1 MPTTCIIDRLHLSV
15 VASAAPARADALL
28 ARLREVAARK
38 LGEAIAAGLPD
49 VADESVVFIDRL
61 DFDCALNAAWDDE
74 QLARACARDFVHA
87 LTAQADAAGVRR
99 FADRAE
105 FVASFAIALAD
116 GDAERCWWFD
126 EFEGL
131 RLLPRS
137 SALRTVLGGEGA
149 AAWAALARLTDAAAQ
164 RVLQTLT
171 PADARRLMSA
181 LGRADG
187 GLAPPLAG
195 LRRALA
201 APLAERVPG
210 AAHRVL
216 AALVALAREEPASIG
231 ARAVDALQA
240 LAALHTAAA
249 SGALATHL
257 TADASPRV
265 ALARCCAA
273 TGIAPD
279 ALAAWS
285 EADVD
290 ELLDTLRRAAP
301 SPPDVATADAERS
314 AWGGTWLLVAL
325 LARLGWWQRWQDAGR
340 DASGEHAGDLAH
352 SLVLAVAARALLGD
366 AHALLTEDPLLR
378 RIFGDPHPAPAA
390 GWLRHV
396 LRLPLAPPRASAF
409 ATTPLGA
416 GRRRRVA
423 LIEADRGSIVGL
435 FRPAQAAAAVA
446 AALPADA
453 VLVSTGEPSSEAPD
467 DLAAAI
473 AWWQAHGPAASHG
486 ALDDL
491 DDLDDLL
498 AIVALNL
505 LREFA
510 SRLPGCRESSPAYLR
525 SQCLSM
531 SAHVTLDDACIGVRL
546 GRAPLDVLLTLAG
559 INRGTT
565 VLPDGRALRIETDR

>member
-15 VASAAPARADALL
+15 LATAAPARADALL

-61 DFDCALNAAWDDE
+61 DFDCALNAAWDDD

-137 SALRTVLGGEGA
+137 SALRTVLGGEGGA
-149 AAWAALARLTDAAAQ
+149 GSAALARLTDAAAQ

-171 PADARRLMSA
+171 PADARRLIFA
-181 LGRADG
+181 LGGADS
-187 GLAPPLAG
+187 GLAPPLAV

-201 APLAERVPG
+201 APLAERLLG
-210 AAHRVL
+210 TEHRVL
-216 AALVALAREEPASIG
+216 AALVALAREEPSSIG
-231 ARAVDALQA
+231 ASAVDALQA

-249 SGALATHL
+249 SGALAARL
-257 TADASPRV
+257 TADALPRAV
-265 ALARCCAA
+265 LARCCAA

-279 ALAAWS
+279 ALTAWS
-285 EADVD
+285 EAEVD
-290 ELLDTLRRAAP
+290 ELLDALRQAAP

-314 AWGGTWLLVAL
+314 TWGGAWLLVAL

-446 AALPADA
+446 AALPAHA

-473 AWWQAHGPAASHG
+473 AWWQTHGPAASHG
-486 ALDDL
+486 PLNDL
-491 DDLDDLL
+491 DGVL

-531 SAHVTLDDACIGVRL
+531 SAHVTLDDAEIGVRL
-546 GRAPLDVLLTLAG
+546 GRTPLDVLLTLTG
-559 INRGTT
+559 VNRGTT
-565 VLPDGRALRIETDR
+565 VLPDGRSLRIETER